1 MERMFKQW
9 WRSDEHFYWMLI
21 LPAALVFV
29 TLGLYPLLS
38 TIFLSFRECILSQ
51 PWRGVPYVAFS
62 NYSYF
67 LNSELF
73 WKVIK
78 NTIVFVVFSVSIEF
92 IVGFFAAWLLNLDT
106 RGKSFLRMAILL
118 PWSIPIV
125 IAGLCFRFMYNDI
138 FGVINAMLLK
148 VHLLKYP
155 VAWIGDNT
163 YAMGALVFADIWKSF
178 PIIAFLL
185 LAGLQQIPTALYEA
199 ANIDGA
205 SPIQS
210 FFFITIPLLKRT
222 IFIALAFRTM
232 QAVSFAF
239 DIVYSLTRGG
249 PGDST
254 QVLVSLSH
262 KYSFQF
268 MQFGKGST
276 LAILTL
282 LVSFIFGSVFII
294 LLLKAARQ

>member
-1 MERMFKQW
+1 MVKMFKQR

-21 LPAALVFV
+21 LPAALIFV
-29 TLGLYPLLS
+29 TLGLYPFLN
-38 TIFLSFRECILSQ
+38 TIFLSFHECILSQ

-62 NYSYF
+62 NYSFF

-73 WKVIK
+73 WKATK
-78 NTIVFVVFSVSIEF
+78 NTIVFVVFSVLVEF
-92 IVGFFAAWLLNLDT
+92 IVGFFSAWLLNQYV
-106 RGKSFLRMAILL
+106 RGKNFFRVATLL

-125 IAGLCFRFMYNDI
+125 IAGLCFRFMYSDT
-138 FGVINAMLLK
+138 FGVINVMLFK

-155 VAWIGDNT
+155 ISWIGDNR
-163 YAMGALVFADIWKSF
+163 YAMGALVFSDIWKSF

-185 LAGLQQIPTALYEA
+185 LAGLQQIPTDLYEA

-222 IFIALAFRTM
+222 IFIALTLRTM

-254 QVLVSLSH
+254 QVLVSLAY
-262 KYSFQF
+262 KYSFMF

-276 LAILTL
+276 LAILAL
-282 LVSFIFGSVFII
+282 LVSLTCGSVFMI
-294 LLLKAARQ
+294 LLLKEARQ

>member
-1 MERMFKQW
+1 MERNFKQW

-21 LPAALVFV
+21 LPAALIFV
-29 TLGLYPLLS
+29 TLGLYPFLN
-38 TIFLSFRECILSQ
+38 TIFLSFHECILSQ
-51 PWRGVPYVAFS
+51 PWRGEPYVAFS
-62 NYSYF
+62 NYSFF

-73 WKVIK
+73 WKATK

-106 RGKSFLRMAILL
+106 RGKSFLRMATLL

-125 IAGLCFRFMYNDI
+125 IAGLGFRFMYNDT
-138 FGVINAMLLK
+138 FGVINAMLFK

-155 VAWIGDNT
+155 IAWIGDNR
-163 YAMGALVFADIWKSF
+163 YAMGALVFADTWKSF

-185 LAGLQQIPTALYEA
+185 LAGLQQIPTGLYEA

-222 IFIALAFRTM
+222 IFIALALRTM

-276 LAILTL
+276 LAILAL
-282 LVSFIFGSVFII
+282 LVSLTCGSVFII
-294 LLLKAARQ
+294 LLLKEARQ

>member
-1 MERMFKQW
+1 MMKMFKKR
-9 WRSDEHFYWMLI
+9 WRSDEYFYWMLI
-21 LPAALVFV
+21 LPAALIFV
-29 TLGLYPLLS
+29 ILGFYPFLN
-38 TIFLSFRECILSQ
+38 TIFLSFHESILSQ
-51 PWRGVPYVAFS
+51 PWRGVPYVAFN
-62 NYSYF
+62 NYSFF

-73 WKVIK
+73 WKAMK
-78 NTIVFVVFSVSIEF
+78 NTIMFVVFSVSAEF
-92 IVGFFAAWLLNLDT
+92 IVGFFAAWLLNLDSK
-106 RGKSFLRMAILL
+106 GKSFLRMAILL
-118 PWSIPIV
+118 PWSIPII
-125 IAGLCFRFMYNDI
+125 IAGLSFRFMYNDT
-138 FGVINAMLLK
+138 FGVINAILLK
-148 VHLLKYP
+148 LDLLKYP
-155 VAWIGDNT
+155 IAWIGDNR

-178 PIIAFLL
+178 PIITFLL

-239 DIVYSLTRGG
+239 DMVYSLTRGG

-254 QVLVSLSH
+254 QVLVSLSQ

-276 LAILTL
+276 LAILAL
-282 LVSFIFGSVFII
+282 LVSLAFGSVFII
-294 LLLKAARQ
+294 LLLKEARQ